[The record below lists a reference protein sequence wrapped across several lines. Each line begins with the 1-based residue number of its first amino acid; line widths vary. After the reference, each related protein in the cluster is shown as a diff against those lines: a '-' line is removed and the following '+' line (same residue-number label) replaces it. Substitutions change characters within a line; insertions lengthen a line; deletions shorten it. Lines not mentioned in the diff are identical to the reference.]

1 MDEDREIKVSQNH
14 GFYGLDDFTDFII
27 NGMKIWVEKI
37 RAIRVINLI
46 PALFGRQAL
55 FKDKED
61 RVIK

>member
-1 MDEDREIKVSQNH
+1 VDEDRKIKVSQNH

-46 PALFGRQAL
+46 PALFGRQA
-55 FKDKED
+55 
-61 RVIK
+61 